1 MVNADTLALLKEFE
15 GLVLNA
21 YPDPGSKNGIPWTI
35 GYGHTKGVKKG
46 DKITAAQAEEFLKAD
61 IAVAINVLRQYVK
74 VPLNENQEGAMASF
88 ILNLGEG
95 QFKKSSVL
103 KYINAGRLAEVPGR
117 MALYRMND
125 GKVMNGLVRR
135 RSAEGNL
142 WMKPV
147 STNVQTS
154 DAKVAQEIK
163 EAQGAKATPAIV
175 KKPFD
180 WGIAGVFITTTPC
193 FVATGM
199 SILSTPTPARPMARR
214 TPAPASMT
222 GAVIFT
228 PERTMIPS

>member
-1 MVNADTLALLKEFE
+1 MVNADTLALIKEFE
-15 GLVLNA
+15 GLRLEA

-61 IAVAINVLRQYVK
+61 IAVAINVLRQYVTIA
-74 VPLNENQEGAMASF
+74 LNENQEGAGASF
-88 ILNLGEG
+88 ILNIGETL
-95 QFKKSSVL
+95 FKKSSVL

-135 RSAEGNL
+135 RTAEGNL

-154 DAKVAQEIK
+154 DAKIEAEIK

-175 KKPFD
+175 KKPWD
-180 WGIAGVFITTTPC
+180 WGMAGVFITTFAGLSDEVKKIIGDLTSSLGVSPLVVL
-193 FVATGM
+193 VAVAAGFGIW
-199 SILSTPTPARPMARR
+199 SIYTRWKDR
-214 TPAPASMT
+214 
-222 GAVIFT
+222 
-228 PERTMIPS
+228 